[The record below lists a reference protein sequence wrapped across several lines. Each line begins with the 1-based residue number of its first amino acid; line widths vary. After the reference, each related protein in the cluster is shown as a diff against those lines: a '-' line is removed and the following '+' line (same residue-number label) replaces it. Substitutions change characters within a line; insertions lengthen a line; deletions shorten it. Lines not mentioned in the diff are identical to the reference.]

1 VIDKFGVMGLTRQRE
16 QNPGSRSCT
25 RPLTRKPIYLQ
36 GTKIPLVSSHKFLGV
51 ILDQELQWKEHVDY
65 ALHVGTKWVEQYQ
78 QLATPLRG
86 VSAKHM
92 QKFYLA
98 ITVLNMLYVA
108 DLFLIPENRNLKG
121 TKYFIGKLGKVQR
134 QASLHITR
142 MMWSAPMDTIDA
154 CTDLLHFH
162 LLIEKLTH

>member
-1 VIDKFGVMGLTRQRE
+1 
-16 QNPGSRSCT
+16 
-25 RPLTRKPIYLQ
+25 LQ
-36 GTKIPLVSSHKFLGV
+36 GVKVPAIATHKFLGV
-51 ILDQELQWKEHVDY
+51 MIYQELWWTDHINL
-65 ALHVGTKWVEQYQ
+65 ALQKGMKWVTQYFR
-78 QLATPLRG
+78 LAKPSRG
-86 VSAKHM
+86 ISAKFM
-92 QKFYLA
+92 RQFFNSVAVPKV
-98 ITVLNMLYVA
+98 IYVA